1 MPVYIA
7 PEEVYRT
14 SRSMGVVKSIT
25 KSFNLT
31 WQFKVDPKFMYL
43 VRLHFCDYYNT
54 EPNQQVFSIFIN
66 NQTAEEMADVI
77 EWSGGTA
84 VPTYKDYVTYVN
96 DIGWGDDQTVPTL
109 SVDLH
114 PSDATRPQFLDALH
128 NGLEIFKLAD
138 SAGNLAAPNPHPS
151 PMPVF

>member
-43 VRLHFCDYYNT
+43 VRLHFCDYSNSKL
-54 EPNQQVFSIFIN
+54 NQLVFSIFIN
-66 NQTAEEMADVI
+66 NQTAEAM
-77 EWSGGTA
+77 
-84 VPTYKDYVTYVN
+84 
-96 DIGWGDDQTVPTL
+96 
-109 SVDLH
+109 
-114 PSDATRPQFLDALH
+114 
-128 NGLEIFKLAD
+128 
-138 SAGNLAAPNPHPS
+138 
-151 PMPVF
+151 